1 MKIALAAMATA
12 VAALVV
18 VLTNAA
24 REAHLSERFSAGRVA
39 ASASGSPRPAPD
51 PVPIPVQ
58 GNTPSQQQAATPLP
72 GSEPVSSDALDA
84 GAAAPAT
91 AVLSVSSDAPDAG
104 AADAATALP
113 SRSSGEQVAA
123 LRQLVTQAQ
132 QESEQL
138 GHIDYD
144 LLALRQQAAYEAWRR
159 QEEAQQMAAQ
169 HAATLEALGTLRQAE
184 ALLAFGNSDGVDEQ
198 LARAEWALSGR
209 TLLDVEAAREALS
222 RSDLYP
228 ARQYLA
234 AALAERRVPR

>member
-91 AVLSVSSDAPDAG
+91 AVLSVNSDAADAG
-104 AADAATALP
+104 AAAPATALP
-113 SRSSGEQVAA
+113 SRSDEQVAA

>member
-12 VAALVV
+12 VAALVL

-39 ASASGSPRPAPD
+39 ASASGSPRPTPD
-51 PVPIPVQ
+51 PVSIPVQ
-58 GNTPSQQQAATPLP
+58 RNTPSQQQAATPLP
-72 GSEPVSSDALDA
+72 RSEPVSSDALDA

-91 AVLSVSSDAPDAG
+91 AVLSVNSDAADAG
-104 AADAATALP
+104 AAAPATALP
-113 SRSSGEQVAA
+113 SRSDEQVAA